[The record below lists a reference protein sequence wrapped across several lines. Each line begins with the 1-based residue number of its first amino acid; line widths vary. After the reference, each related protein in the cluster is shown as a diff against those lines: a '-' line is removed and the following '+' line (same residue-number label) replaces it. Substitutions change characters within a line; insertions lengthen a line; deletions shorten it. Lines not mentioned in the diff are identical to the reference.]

1 MRGQYLGVV
10 TPQRRRYLGKDTLR
24 RDIWGDG
31 TLVVGDTLE
40 GVISWQDDTL
50 TGDTL
55 EVGVT

>member
-1 MRGQYLGVV
+1 MV